1 MSTLLMLKDKPV
13 LKIENYI
20 CEILDFEH
28 LPISLRYK
36 DVNYDDVI
44 HSWCYT
50 RAMDIGKTNN
60 RQILQACGLKDN
72 NPYIVAKAFHFVTL
86 GDCYWMKDT
95 TEDITWNDVSL
106 FQNSFDKAVSFS
118 AINGRLPE
126 NFIASHRKV
135 HSPDPMTRGMAPKT
149 WIRDKDKIWLV
160 KIGKKE
166 TIADEIL
173 SYFHIRHL
181 NYKKLPYKEA
191 LQYVSKDTYEKLYIE
206 GEALVKCPILT
217 SEDTAMVSFED
228 FSIYC
233 DRYNINP
240 YDWMSAHYPKEYAEM
255 QVMDYLLANNDR
267 HEENWALYMD
277 NTSGKIVGFLPLYD
291 HDQIMSTDPLISQTI
306 EEIGVPMIDTLDE
319 PLLLL
324 GEEFMNK
331 LSDSQYLFSICT
343 GFSER
348 VQDLLDRQKEIE
360 IADYNGDM

>member
-72 NPYIVAKAFHFVTL
+72 NPYIVAKAFHFATL

-95 TEDITWNDVSL
+95 TENITWNDVSL

-126 NFIASHRKV
+126 NFIAAHRKV
-135 HSPDPMTRGMAPKT
+135 YSPDPMTRGMAPKT
-149 WIRDKDKIWLV
+149 WIRNKDKIWLV
-160 KIGKKE
+160 KVGKKE
-166 TIADEIL
+166 IIADEIL

-181 NYKKLPYKEA
+181 NYEKLPYKEA
-191 LQYVSKDTYEKLYIE
+191 LQYVSKDIYEKLYIN
-206 GEALVKCPILT
+206 GETLVKCPILT
-217 SEDTAMVSFED
+217 SEDIAMVSFKD

-233 DRYNINP
+233 NRNNINP
-240 YDWMSAHYPKEYAEM
+240 YKWMKGHYPKEYAEM

-277 NTSGKIVGFLPLYD
+277 NTSGKIVGFVPLYD
-291 HDQIMSTDPLISQTI
+291 HDQIMSTEPLISQTI

-324 GEEFMNK
+324 GEEFMNQ
-331 LSDSQYLFSICT
+331 LGDSQYLFSMYT
-343 GFSER
+343 GFPKR
-348 VQDLLDRQKEIE
+348 VQDLLDRQKEK
-360 IADYNGDM
+360 GDHDIPEL